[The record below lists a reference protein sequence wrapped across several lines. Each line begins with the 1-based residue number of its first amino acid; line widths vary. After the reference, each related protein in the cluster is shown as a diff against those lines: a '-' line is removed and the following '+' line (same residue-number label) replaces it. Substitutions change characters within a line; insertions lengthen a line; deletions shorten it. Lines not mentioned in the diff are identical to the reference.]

1 MKKETI
7 FRHEINESMAASA
20 AMSCLKNRNNTKQ
33 LNETS
38 DFDNRFELRSDLK
51 GMANDVTKQAYM
63 LIRKEF
69 GDNMWRQLGMDDCDE
84 RGLID
89 MLNYL
94 QELYG
99 ITNPQDLADL
109 ELGRKSVRSFK
120 KNTQEQEEN
129 IDDYT
134 NIQTKLADAWDEE
147 IEDDDFVPYHNTFDI
162 THKSVVDT
170 LNTTF
175 WMWVEKL
182 DGYSDVNFYDYTDEK
197 VGKAIEQVLDAT
209 DDFPADSVNGCL
221 QWFNTHGENVIK
233 VLETGSLHSK
243 YEDHPQFDF
252 EEHEE
257 IPTMEERDMYL
268 LITYTLGDSF
278 IANDGDLDDIYYAV
292 VRWMNLMKFYA
303 PQSKNQIVSW
313 CEEYSDDIEEIMN
326 TPTDAKNLKRFV
338 NDAFECLLE
347 MGGYEEFY
355 DMPKEQVKQAIY
367 KALCNTPEHLL
378 PWARHYAIN
387 SWTKQFK
394 SKIWKYLVN

>member
-20 AMSCLKNRNNTKQ
+20 AMSCL
-33 LNETS
+33 
-38 DFDNRFELRSDLK
+38 
-51 GMANDVTKQAYM
+51 
-63 LIRKEF
+63 
-69 GDNMWRQLGMDDCDE
+69 
-84 RGLID
+84 
-89 MLNYL
+89 
-94 QELYG
+94 
-99 ITNPQDLADL
+99 
-109 ELGRKSVRSFK
+109 K

-147 IEDDDFVPYHNTFDI
+147 IEDDDFAPYHNTFDI

-175 WMWVEKL
+175 WLWVEKL

-233 VLETGSLHSK
+233 VLETGSIHSK

-278 IANDGDLDDIYYAV
+278 IDNDGDLDDIYYAV

-394 SKIWKYLVN
+394 SKILKYLVN